1 MGEKVR
7 EGIKK
12 IEELFR
18 GGFFHILI
26 GNTLTKMLTFL
37 SSIVIVRLVSKESY
51 AYLTYSDN
59 LYLYVIAVSGLGMS
73 SGILKYCGPQYKEE
87 KDKAFLN
94 YALSRGF
101 LIELILSLAIVGY
114 VWIADIPF
122 PESKGLVSVM
132 VLYPAMNYMVTT
144 FQSYMRARLDNRMF
158 AKIALVESASV
169 LAASVIF
176 VTMLGIYGMAYS
188 RYIAMGACCII
199 GARFAVKQLG
209 ACRAYKLERKE
220 KRDFLSLSLSF
231 MLASL
236 FSMLMP
242 INETFLIN
250 NLIGD
255 EIVSANYKVAMLIP
269 SQTMF
274 VSNSIAVYYFA
285 ILNRIS
291 DKRMLWK
298 KIKKIELL
306 SISIIGFITLCGI
319 FIFPFILKYIYGE
332 KYMDCLGLS
341 NVYWVVYGVNS
352 GFRLIALNLI
362 PAFGS
367 AKISAVVSVVSS
379 IVHLCA
385 CYFVIPL
392 YGVYGA
398 AAVLGIIYIL
408 AGGVYWLYY
417 QH

>member
-199 GARFAVKQLG
+199 GD
-209 ACRAYKLERKE
+209 RK
-220 KRDFLSLSLSF
+220 
-231 MLASL
+231 
-236 FSMLMP
+236 
-242 INETFLIN
+242 
-250 NLIGD
+250 
-255 EIVSANYKVAMLIP
+255 
-269 SQTMF
+269 
-274 VSNSIAVYYFA
+274 
-285 ILNRIS
+285 
-291 DKRMLWK
+291 
-298 KIKKIELL
+298 
-306 SISIIGFITLCGI
+306 
-319 FIFPFILKYIYGE
+319 
-332 KYMDCLGLS
+332 
-341 NVYWVVYGVNS
+341 
-352 GFRLIALNLI
+352 
-362 PAFGS
+362 
-367 AKISAVVSVVSS
+367 SVV
-379 IVHLCA
+379 
-385 CYFVIPL
+385 
-392 YGVYGA
+392 
-398 AAVLGIIYIL
+398 
-408 AGGVYWLYY
+408 
-417 QH
+417 